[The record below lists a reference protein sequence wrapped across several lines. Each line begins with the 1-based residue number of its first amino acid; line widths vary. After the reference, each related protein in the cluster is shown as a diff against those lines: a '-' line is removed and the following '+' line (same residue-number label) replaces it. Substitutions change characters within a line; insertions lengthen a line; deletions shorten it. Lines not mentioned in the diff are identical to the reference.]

1 MARTGRRPGTSDSRD
16 RILGAARARFGAA
29 GLDGASIRDIAGDAG
44 VDPALVHHYFGTKQR
59 LFVAATAMPFDPG
72 WLRSA
77 LVAGPPQEAG
87 LRLAR
92 TVLGIWDDPVTRAPV
107 LGLLRSAVSDPGAAA
122 MVRELVLGQLV
133 GPLVEALGAP
143 DPLLRATLIGSQV
156 IGLAIVRYV
165 IAVEPLAST
174 PAAELAAAVAPTFQR
189 YLVGDLGGASDTI
202 R

>member
-1 MARTGRRPGTSDSRD
+1 
-16 RILGAARARFGAA
+16 
-29 GLDGASIRDIAGDAG
+29 
-44 VDPALVHHYFGTKQR
+44 
-59 LFVAATAMPFDPG
+59 
-72 WLRSA
+72 
-77 LVAGPPQEAG
+77 
-87 LRLAR
+87 
-92 TVLGIWDDPVTRAPV
+92 
-107 LGLLRSAVSDPGAAA
+107 